1 MAYENVEHGQ
11 QGSDAS
17 ADAGVGDALGGIDST
32 GADLTGMLNGQEGA
46 FVSDEKKPLSKGT
59 LVMAGILLACGV
71 GTYAMYT
78 RSAAVDGAPTPEA
91 AAAQS
96 TINQFLQG
104 DAGEVTKMKDML
116 KDTEKVV
123 QQFLTSPGKKQVPVG
138 DLQTNPFRVAA
149 VEEEEEAAPAVDP
162 NASKKQ
168 QEERRLAVLKSARAL
183 NLQFVMSG
191 KRKTCM
197 INNTV
202 YREGQNVDGFKVE
215 QITADAVVVRKDDAR
230 FELRMKK

>member
-1 MAYENVEHGQ
+1 MAYDNGTQDQ
-11 QGSDAS
+11 Q
-17 ADAGVGDALGGIDST
+17 DAGSQTEDGNVDPSAGGD
-32 GADLTGMLNGQEGA
+32 DLNGMLNAQDGS
-46 FVSDEKKPLSKGT
+46 FVTDEKKPLSKGT
-59 LVMAGILLACGV
+59 VIMAGILLACGV
-71 GTYAMYT
+71 GTYVMYT

-91 AAAQS
+91 AAAQT
-96 TINQFLQG
+96 TINQFLQDDVG
-104 DAGEVTKMKDML
+104 NVTRMKDML

-123 QQFLTSPGKKQVPVG
+123 QQFLTSPGKKQIPVE

-149 VEEEEEAAPAVDP
+149 VEAKEAKVDE
-162 NASKKQ
+162 NASKRQ
-168 QEERRLAVLKSARAL
+168 HEEQRLAVLKSAQAL

-191 KRKTCM
+191 KRKSCM

-215 QITADAVVVRKDDAR
+215 TISADAVVVRKDDAR